1 MLKRALLMMAGV
13 GVLFA
18 APDPLAAQDA
28 WDVPS
33 FQPPRPVHELGAYL
47 IVPDRDDLGIMALWR
62 QPGGLNLGVRAG
74 LLIDRDS
81 DRSTKYGGLVGVD
94 VQGPL
99 RRYGPQ
105 FPVDLSWTAGVGGT
119 FNSTDEVRIPIGVSA
134 GRRVDFDT
142 VVLYPYVHPRVGIDI
157 ELDAGDDD
165 TDTRF
170 GFTTDVG
177 LDLVLRQQVMLRL
190 AASLLDRTGFGVGLA
205 WSPGPAAAAR

>member
-1 MLKRALLMMAGV
+1 MLRRALLVAAGA
-13 GVLFA
+13 GLLLA
-18 APDPLAAQDA
+18 GPNSLAAQDA

-33 FQPPRPVHELGAYL
+33 FQPPRPVNEIGAYL
-47 IVPDRDDLGIMALWR
+47 IVPDRDDLGIMGLWR
-62 QPGGLNLGVRAG
+62 APGALNLGVRAG

-81 DRSTKYGGLVGVD
+81 DRDTKYGGLVGLD
-94 VQGPL
+94 IQGML

-105 FPVDLSWTAGVGGT
+105 FPVDLSWTAGLGGT

-134 GRRVDFDT
+134 GRRVDFQT
-142 VVLYPYVHPRVGIDI
+142 IVLYPYVHPRVGIDV

-177 LDLVLRQQVMLRL
+177 LDLIVRQQLMVRI
-190 AASLLDRTGFGVGLA
+190 AASLLDRTGFGVGVA